1 MFANQPSRFEMIDR
15 CLRWTPTFS
24 EPVLTVEGFPWSLG
38 VLGSYSNT
46 LLMTAAQTG
55 SKRLVKDLAKAGAA
69 LDAVNDDG
77 NTATHMAFLYGWSD
91 LGYYM
96 VDALGCDD
104 TVENKEGKDCYAVM
118 GGEVEKK
125 RPDMYLGDGAL
136 GSDIK
141 IVYD

>member
-1 MFANQPSRFEMIDR
+1 MIDG
-15 CLRWTPTFS
+15 CLRWKPTFS
-24 EPVLTVEGFPWSLG
+24 EPALEVEGHVWSLD
-38 VLGSYSNT
+38 VLGAHSNT
-46 LLMTAAQTG
+46 LLMTAAQAG

-104 TVENKEGKDCYAVM
+104 GVENKEGKDCYALM
-118 GGEVEKK
+118 GGQVEQK

-141 IVYD
+141 LMYD